1 MPLPPLMGRGL
12 PVLGHFPYIHGLGV
26 DSFAFFLEGYRQHG
40 RVFAVRDMKDTF
52 AVLLGP
58 EAHRFV
64 LERETPHLS
73 WGAAYGEEGSRV
85 MGPTAMP
92 LLDGEEQRRRRTPMM
107 SAFRHQNIA
116 AFGDTLVEL
125 ARAQSAGWREG
136 QPLDFLGEM
145 SELTFR
151 VACGFLLGVEIGED
165 YPRFRDIY
173 KKMFRPVGLAMQAA
187 GLPYMQRYRDAL
199 GRMSAKWIADRRA
212 HPCDDIISRLL
223 EAGLD
228 DKDVMAQVLVLMFA
242 GHDTTKLSLTWAMAL
257 LLRHPEYLARVLAEQ
272 DEVLGDGPIAAE
284 ALKRLP
290 VLERAIRETH
300 RLYPPAS
307 LLRRGVLEEFELGGY
322 TIPKGWKVMYLPRV
336 SHHLP
341 DVFKE
346 PERYDPDRFAPPR
359 EEHKQPYAMVEF
371 GGGHRTCIGK
381 ELAMFEAKGVLS
393 FLLRTFRFE
402 LVPGQ
407 RLEASNSGAMTSPRY
422 GLKVRVKPTGRSVPL
437 ARAA

>member
-1 MPLPPLMGRGL
+1 MPLPPLMGQGL
-12 PVLGHFPYIHGLGV
+12 PLLGHFPYIHGLGV
-26 DSFAFFLEGYRQHG
+26 DSFAFFMEGYRQHG

-58 EAHRFV
+58 EANRFV

-73 WGAAYGEEGSRV
+73 WGAAYGDEGSRV

-92 LLDGEEQRRRRTPMM
+92 LLDGEEQRRRRAPMM
-107 SAFRHQNIA
+107 SAFRHQNIT
-116 AFGDTLVEL
+116 AFGDAMVEL
-125 ARAQSAGWREG
+125 ARAQTAGWKEG
-136 QPLDFLGEM
+136 RPVDLIGEM

-165 YPRFRDIY
+165 YPRFRELY
-173 KKMFRPVGLAMQAA
+173 KKMFTPVGLALQAA
-187 GLPYMQRYRDAL
+187 GLPYMQRYRDGL
-199 GRMSAKWIADRRA
+199 RRLSARWIADRRA
-212 HPCDDIISRLL
+212 HPRDDIISRLL

-228 DKDVMAQVLVLMFA
+228 DEDVISQVLVLMFA
-242 GHDTTKLSLTWAMAL
+242 GHDTTKLSLTWTLAL

-272 DEVLGDGPIAAE
+272 DEVLGDGPIDAE
-284 ALKRLP
+284 ATRKLP
-290 VLERAIRETH
+290 VLERAIREAH

-307 LLRRGVLEEFELGGY
+307 LLRRGVLEGFELGGY

-341 DVFKE
+341 DVFKD
-346 PERYDPDRFAPPR
+346 PERFDPDRFAPPR

-371 GGGHRTCIGK
+371 GGGYRTCIGK
-381 ELAMFEAKGVLS
+381 ELAMFEAKVVLS
-393 FLLRTFRFE
+393 YLLRTFRFE
-402 LVPGQ
+402 LAPGQ
-407 RLEASNSGAMTSPRY
+407 RLDVANSGAMTSPRH
-422 GLKVRVKPTGRSVPL
+422 GVKVFAKPTGRRVPL

>member
-1 MPLPPLMGRGL
+1 MPLPPLMGRRL
-12 PVLGHFPYIHGLGV
+12 PLLGHFPYIHGLGV
-26 DSFAFFLEGYRQHG
+26 DSFAFFMEGYRQHG

-58 EAHRFV
+58 EANRFV
-64 LERETPHLS
+64 LERETSHLS

-85 MGPTAMP
+85 LGPTALP
-92 LLDGEEQRRRRTPMM
+92 LLDGEEHRRRRAPMM
-107 SAFRHQNIA
+107 AAFRHQNIA
-116 AFGDTLVEL
+116 AFTDDMVEL
-125 ARAQSAGWREG
+125 ARAQTAGWKEG
-136 QPLDFLGEM
+136 QAFDFVSEV

-151 VACGFLLGVEIGED
+151 VACGFLLGVDIGED

-199 GRMSAKWIADRRA
+199 GQVSAKWIADRRA
-212 HPCDDIISRLL
+212 HPRDDIISRLL

-228 DKDVMAQVLVLMFA
+228 DKDVMAQVLILMFA
-242 GHDTTKLSLTWAMAL
+242 GHDTTKMSLTWTMAL
-257 LLRHPEYLARVLAEQ
+257 LLQHPEYLKRVLAEQ
-272 DEVLGDGPIAAE
+272 DEVLGDGPLTPE
-284 ALKRLP
+284 TLKKLP
-290 VLERAIRETH
+290 VLERAIREAN

-307 LLRRGVLEEFELGGY
+307 LLRRGVMEEFELGGY

-371 GGGHRTCIGK
+371 GGGYRTCIGK
-381 ELAMFEAKGVLS
+381 ELSLYEARVVLS
-393 FLLRTFRFE
+393 YLLRAFHFE

-407 RLEASNSGAMTSPRY
+407 RIEAANSGAMTSPRN
-422 GLKVRVKPTGRSVPL
+422 GVKVLVKPTGRRVPV